1 MEARGHCMRFSFV
14 AMKTAKIHWNCPL
27 SLGILDIHSLPSS
40 PLAPLP
46 FHITVQQKV
55 CSLRRSHVMAGNG
68 IVMRTSS
75 KIQLV
80 QDHLKWKSVW
90 KIRPNVSF
98 MAAIWESNLYGNGP
112 RYKWESRPQWREAWT
127 SYFHPPFGTRAP
139 KFKRN
144 AEEAPHQR
152 KQLAA
157 IK

>member
-1 MEARGHCMRFSFV
+1 MRFSFV
-14 AMKTAKIHWNCPL
+14 AMKTAKIHWNYPL
-27 SLGILDIHSLPSS
+27 SLGILDIHSLPSP

-80 QDHLKWKSVW
+80 QDQLKWKSVW

-112 RYKWESRPQWREAWT
+112 AINENRDHNGEKHGLLISTLPLGPELPSLKEM
-127 SYFHPPFGTRAP
+127 
-139 KFKRN
+139 
-144 AEEAPHQR
+144 QR
-152 KQLAA
+152 KHH
-157 IK
+157 IRENN